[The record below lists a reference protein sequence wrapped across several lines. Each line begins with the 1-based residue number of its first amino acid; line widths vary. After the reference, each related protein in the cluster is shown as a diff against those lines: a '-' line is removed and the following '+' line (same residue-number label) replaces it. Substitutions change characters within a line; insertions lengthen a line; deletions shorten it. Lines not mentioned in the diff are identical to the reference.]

1 MFNSGISPGFLRGDS
16 RKLFN
21 FVDMQQAS
29 LWELFGV
36 FAKVGTFT
44 IGGGYA
50 MLPLV
55 EEELVKRGW
64 ISEADFDEMIVLA
77 QSAPGLLAVN
87 MAIFTGH
94 RIKGLRGS
102 IVSALGAVLPS
113 LLIILLIAMFF
124 TEFQDNPVVQRF
136 FQGVR
141 PAAIALILVPAIRM
155 ARSGCKSWWTWLIA
169 LASLLGV
176 AFLQVSPIWIILV
189 TISVAVS
196 VSLILQKK
204 RS

>member
-1 MFNSGISPGFLRGDS
+1 
-16 RKLFN
+16 
-21 FVDMQQAS
+21 MQQIS
-29 LWELFGV
+29 LWQLFGV

-64 ISEADFDEMIVLA
+64 ISEADFDELIVLA

-94 RIKGLRGS
+94 KIKGLRGS
-102 IVSALGAVLPS
+102 IVSALGATLPS
-113 LLIILLIAMFF
+113 LVIILLIAMFF
-124 TEFQDNPVVQRF
+124 TEFKENEYVNRF

-155 ARSGCKSWWTWLIA
+155 AKSGCKSWWTWLVAIT
-169 LASLLGV
+169 SLLCV

-204 RS
+204 KS

>member
-1 MFNSGISPGFLRGDS
+1 M
-16 RKLFN
+16 
-21 FVDMQQAS
+21 
-29 LWELFGV
+29 
-36 FAKVGTFT
+36 GTFT

-64 ISEADFDEMIVLA
+64 ISEADFDDLIVLA

-94 RIKGLRGS
+94 KIRGLRGS

-113 LLIILLIAMFF
+113 LVIILLIAMFF
-124 TEFQDNPVVQRF
+124 TEFKDNAIVQRF

-141 PAAIALILVPAIRM
+141 PAAVALIFVPALRM

-169 LASLLGV
+169 VASLLGV

-204 RS
+204 KP

>member
-1 MFNSGISPGFLRGDS
+1 MYLCIIVMTQSATLWN
-16 RKLFN
+16 LFC
-21 FVDMQQAS
+21 
-29 LWELFGV
+29 V
-36 FAKVGTFT
+36 FSKVGAFT

-64 ISEADFDEMIVLA
+64 ISEADFDDLIVLA

-124 TEFQDNPVVQRF
+124 TEFQDNAFVQRF

-141 PAAIALILVPAIRM
+141 PAAVALIFVPAIRM
-155 ARSGCKSWWTWLIA
+155 ARSGCKSWWAWLIA
-169 LASLLGV
+169 IASLLGV

-189 TISVAVS
+189 TLSVAVS

-204 RS
+204 RA

>member
-1 MFNSGISPGFLRGDS
+1 M
-16 RKLFN
+16 KQ
-21 FVDMQQAS
+21 VS

-55 EEELVKRGW
+55 EQELVKRGW
-64 ISEADFDEMIVLA
+64 ISEADFDELIVLA

-94 RIKGLRGS
+94 KIKGLWGS
-102 IVSALGAVLPS
+102 IVSALGATLPS
-113 LLIILLIAMFF
+113 LIIILLIAMFF
-124 TEFQDNPVVQRF
+124 TEFKENEYVIRF

-155 ARSGCKSWWTWLIA
+155 AKSGCKSWWTWLIA
-169 LASLLGV
+169 ITSLLCV

-196 VSLILQKK
+196 VSLIFQKK
-204 RS
+204 KS

>member
-1 MFNSGISPGFLRGDS
+1 
-16 RKLFN
+16 
-21 FVDMQQAS
+21 MQQIS
-29 LWELFGV
+29 LWQLFGV

-64 ISEADFDEMIVLA
+64 ISEADFDELIVLA

-94 RIKGLRGS
+94 KIKGLPGS
-102 IVSALGAVLPS
+102 VVAALGAVLPS
-113 LLIILLIAMFF
+113 LVIILLIAMFF
-124 TEFQDNPVVQRF
+124 TQFQENEYVRRF

-141 PAAIALILVPAIRM
+141 PAAVALILVPAIRM
-155 ARSGCKSWWTWLIA
+155 AKSGCKSWWTWLIA
-169 LASLLGV
+169 IVSLLGV
-176 AFLQVSPIWIILV
+176 AFLKVSPIWIILV
-189 TISVAVS
+189 TISVSVS

-204 RS
+204 ETP

>member
-1 MFNSGISPGFLRGDS
+1 MV
-16 RKLFN
+16 N
-21 FVDMQQAS
+21 FADMRQVS
-29 LWELFGV
+29 LLELFGV

-55 EEELVKRGW
+55 EQELVKRGW
-64 ISEADFDEMIVLA
+64 ISEADFDELIVLA

-94 RIKGLRGS
+94 KIKGLWGS
-102 IVSALGAVLPS
+102 IVSALGATLPS
-113 LLIILLIAMFF
+113 LIIILLIAMFF
-124 TEFQDNPVVQRF
+124 TEFKENEYVIRF

-155 ARSGCKSWWTWLIA
+155 AKSGCKSWWTWLIA
-169 LASLLGV
+169 IASLLCV

-196 VSLILQKK
+196 VSLIFQKK
-204 RS
+204 KS